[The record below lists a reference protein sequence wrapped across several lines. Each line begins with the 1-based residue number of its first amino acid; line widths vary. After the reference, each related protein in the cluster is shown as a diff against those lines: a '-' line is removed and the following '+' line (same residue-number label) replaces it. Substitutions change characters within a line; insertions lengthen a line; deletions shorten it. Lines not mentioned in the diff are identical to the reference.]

1 MSNARG
7 VNARGALGRYGEE
20 LAARRLTEAG
30 MTVLERNW
38 RCGRTGEIDI
48 VARDGDALVVCE
60 VKTRRAGAFEHP
72 MAAVTPTK
80 ADRLRGLART
90 LAAGTRRGP
99 TGRRPH
105 RRRGRR
111 PPRARRTRRGART
124 GGGLMGFARTCSVAL
139 VGVEGVIV
147 EVQADLE
154 PGVAAFTLVGLP
166 DKSLT
171 ESKDRVRAAVVNSG
185 AEWPQKKL
193 TVGLSPASVPKAGS
207 GFDLAVACAVLGASE
222 RIDPRMLSD
231 IVMIGELGLDGR
243 VRPVRGI
250 LPAVLAAAEAGYEQV
265 VVPECAAAEASLVP
279 GVSVLGVRTLRQL
292 IAVLADEPVPDE
304 EPDEGRPDPLMAGL
318 RLPGTGAA
326 TGMHTV
332 GAAQQDQGHDLADVV
347 GQLAART
354 AVEVAA
360 AGGHHLFLEG
370 PPGAGKTMLA
380 ERLPA
385 ILPSLA
391 KEESLEVT
399 AVHSVAGLLPAGK
412 PLVDVPPYC
421 APHHSATMQAL
432 VGGGQGVARPG
443 AVSLAH
449 RGVLFLDETPEFS
462 SQALDALRQPLEAGH
477 VVIARS
483 AGVVRFPAKF
493 LMVLAANPCPCGRFS
508 RTDDLC
514 ECPPAAIRRYQARLS
529 GPLLDRVDLRV
540 EVDRV
545 TRSELSQ
552 SAARGESTA
561 VVAERVRAARERAAL
576 RLAGT
581 LWRTN
586 SEVPGRELRSRW
598 HAAPGA
604 MDEAERSLER
614 GLLTARGLDR
624 VLRVA
629 WTIADLVGH
638 DRPDAADVNLALQL
652 RTGVPRGMPMAIGAL
667 T

>member
-1 MSNARG
+1 
-7 VNARGALGRYGEE
+7 
-20 LAARRLTEAG
+20 
-30 MTVLERNW
+30 
-38 RCGRTGEIDI
+38 
-48 VARDGDALVVCE
+48 
-60 VKTRRAGAFEHP
+60 
-72 MAAVTPTK
+72 
-80 ADRLRGLART
+80 
-90 LAAGTRRGP
+90 
-99 TGRRPH
+99 
-105 RRRGRR
+105 
-111 PPRARRTRRGART
+111 
-124 GGGLMGFARTCSVAL
+124 MGFARTCSVAL
-139 VGVEGVIV
+139 VGVEGVVV

-171 ESKDRVRAAVVNSG
+171 ESRDRVRAAVVNSG
-185 AEWPQKKL
+185 GEWPQKKL

-222 RIDPRMLSD
+222 RIDPRVLAD

-250 LPAVLAAAEAGYEQV
+250 LPAVLAAADAGYEQV

-279 GVSVLGVRTLRQL
+279 GVSVLGVRSLRQL
-292 IAVLADEPVPDE
+292 IAVLADEPVPEE
-304 EPDEGRPDPLMAGL
+304 EPDDLGRPDPLLAGL
-318 RLPGTGAA
+318 RVPGTGAA
-326 TGMHTV
+326 TGMHSL
-332 GAAQQDQGHDLADVV
+332 GAAQHEQGHDLADVV
-347 GQLAART
+347 GQISART

-385 ILPSLA
+385 ILPRLTR
-391 KEESLEVT
+391 EESLEVT
-399 AVHSVAGLLPAGK
+399 AVHSVAGLLPPGK
-412 PLVDVPPYC
+412 PLIDIAPYC

-443 AVSLAH
+443 AVSLSH

-462 SQALDALRQPLEAGH
+462 SRALDALRQPLEAGH

-508 RTDDLC
+508 QTDDFC
-514 ECPPAAIRRYQARLS
+514 ECPPSAVRRYQARLS

-545 TRSELSQ
+545 TRAELTRRG
-552 SAARGESTA
+552 ARGESTA
-561 VVAERVRAARERAAL
+561 TVADRVRAARQRAAA

-581 LWRTN
+581 PWLTN

-598 HAAPGA
+598 HAASGA
-604 MDEAERSLER
+604 MDEAERNLER
-614 GLLTARGLDR
+614 GVLTARGLDR

-629 WTIADLVGH
+629 WTVADLVGH
-638 DRPDAADVNLALQL
+638 DRPDATDVALALQL
-652 RTGVPRGMPMAIGAL
+652 RTGVPRGVPMAIGAL

>member
-1 MSNARG
+1 
-7 VNARGALGRYGEE
+7 
-20 LAARRLTEAG
+20 
-30 MTVLERNW
+30 
-38 RCGRTGEIDI
+38 
-48 VARDGDALVVCE
+48 
-60 VKTRRAGAFEHP
+60 
-72 MAAVTPTK
+72 
-80 ADRLRGLART
+80 
-90 LAAGTRRGP
+90 
-99 TGRRPH
+99 
-105 RRRGRR
+105 
-111 PPRARRTRRGART
+111 
-124 GGGLMGFARTCSVAL
+124 MGFARTCSVAL
-139 VGVEGVIV
+139 VGVEGVVV

-171 ESKDRVRAAVVNSG
+171 ESRDRVRAAVVNSG

-207 GFDLAVACAVLGASE
+207 GFDLAVACAVLGAAE
-222 RIDPRMLSD
+222 RIDPRVLAD

-250 LPAVLAAAEAGYEQV
+250 LPAVLAAADAGYEQV
-265 VVPECAAAEASLVP
+265 VVPECAAAEATLVP
-279 GVSVLGVRTLRQL
+279 GISVLGIRSLRQL
-292 IAVLADEPVPDE
+292 IAVLTDEPVPQE
-304 EPDEGRPDPLMAGL
+304 EPDEQGRPDPLLAGL
-318 RLPGTGAA
+318 RMPGTGAA
-326 TGMHTV
+326 TGMHSM
-332 GAAQQDQGHDLADVV
+332 GAAQHDQGHDLADVV
-347 GQLAART
+347 GQRSART

-385 ILPSLA
+385 VLPPLQRQ
-391 KEESLEVT
+391 ESLEVT
-399 AVHSVAGLLPAGK
+399 AVHSVAGLLPPGK
-412 PLVDVPPYC
+412 PLVDLAPYC

-432 VGGGQGVARPG
+432 VGGGPGIARPG

-462 SQALDALRQPLEAGH
+462 GHALDALRQPLEAGH

-508 RTDDLC
+508 QRDTLC
-514 ECPPAAIRRYQARLS
+514 ECSPAAIRRYQARLS

-540 EVDRV
+540 EVDPV
-545 TRSELSQ
+545 TRAEL
-552 SAARGESTA
+552 ARPDARGESTA
-561 VVAERVRAARERAAL
+561 TVADRVRAARERTAA
-576 RLAGT
+576 RLTGT
-581 LWRTN
+581 PWRTN

-598 HAAPGA
+598 QAAPGA
-604 MDEAERSLER
+604 MDEAERGLER

-629 WTIADLVGH
+629 WTVADLVGH
-638 DRPDAADVNLALQL
+638 ARPDATDVALALQL
-652 RTGVPRGMPMAIGAL
+652 RTGVPRGVPMALGA
-667 T
+667 TA

>member
-1 MSNARG
+1 
-7 VNARGALGRYGEE
+7 
-20 LAARRLTEAG
+20 
-30 MTVLERNW
+30 
-38 RCGRTGEIDI
+38 
-48 VARDGDALVVCE
+48 
-60 VKTRRAGAFEHP
+60 
-72 MAAVTPTK
+72 
-80 ADRLRGLART
+80 
-90 LAAGTRRGP
+90 
-99 TGRRPH
+99 
-105 RRRGRR
+105 
-111 PPRARRTRRGART
+111 
-124 GGGLMGFARTCSVAL
+124 MGFARTCSVAL
-139 VGVEGVIV
+139 VGVEGVVV

-171 ESKDRVRAAVVNSG
+171 ESRDRVRAAVVNSG
-185 AEWPQKKL
+185 APWPSKKL

-207 GFDLAVACAVLGASE
+207 GFDLAVACAVLGAAE
-222 RIDPRMLSD
+222 RIDPRVPAD

-250 LPAVLAAAEAGYEQV
+250 LPAVLAAADAGYEQV

-279 GVSVLGVRTLRQL
+279 GVSVLGVRSLRQL

-304 EPDEGRPDPLMAGL
+304 EPDEQGRPDPLLAGL
-318 RLPGTGAA
+318 RVPGTGAA
-326 TGMHTV
+326 TGMHSLR
-332 GAAQQDQGHDLADVV
+332 AAQHDQDHDLADVV
-347 GQLAART
+347 GQISART
-354 AVEVAA
+354 AAEVAA

-385 ILPSLA
+385 LLPELTRQ
-391 KEESLEVT
+391 ESLEVT
-399 AVHSVAGLLPAGK
+399 AVHSVAGLLPPGK
-412 PLVDVPPYC
+412 PLIDTPPYC

-432 VGGGQGVARPG
+432 VGGGPGIARPG
-443 AVSLAH
+443 AVSLSH
-449 RGVLFLDETPEFS
+449 RGILFLDETPEFN

-508 RTDDLC
+508 LRDTLC
-514 ECPPAAIRRYQARLS
+514 ECPPSAIRRYQARLS

-540 EVDRV
+540 EVDPV
-545 TRSELSQ
+545 TRAELTGRR
-552 SAARGESTA
+552 APGESTA
-561 VVAERVRAARERAAL
+561 TVAARVHDARQRAAA

-581 LWRTN
+581 PWRTN
-586 SEVPGRELRSRW
+586 SEIPGRELRNRW
-598 HAAPGA
+598 HAASGA

-614 GLLTARGLDR
+614 GMLTARGLDR

-629 WTIADLVGH
+629 WTVADLAGH
-638 DRPDAADVNLALQL
+638 TRPEAADVALALQL
-652 RTGVPRGMPMAIGAL
+652 RTGVPRGVPMAIGAS